1 MNIIFAVPDHKNA
14 TYQQLSHS
22 ISGSSTGTL
31 ENDSQNVVALVSSE
45 YEVIIFVINNNTY
58 NYQFL
63 YINYIFLYILSSYNV
78 SHFSCFSLLYIIAI
92 T

>member
-14 TYQQLSHS
+14 TYQRLSRS

-45 YEVIIFVINNNTY
+45 YEVIIFIINNN
-58 NYQFL
+58 YQ
-63 YINYIFLYILSSYNV
+63 YIQLSIYKK
-78 SHFSCFSLLYIIAI
+78 
-92 T
+92 

>member
-1 MNIIFAVPDHKNA
+1 VREHNMNIIFAVPNHKSV
-14 TYQQLSHS
+14 TYQRLSHS

-58 NYQFL
+58 NYNFYTYYL
-63 YINYIFLYILSSYNV
+63 LITFHISVASV
-78 SHFSCFSLLYIIAI
+78 CFI
-92 T
+92 

>member
-14 TYQQLSHS
+14 TYQRLSRS

-31 ENDSQNVVALVSSE
+31 ENESRNVVALVSSE
-45 YEVIIFVINNNTY
+45 YEVTLIYLLEII
-58 NYQFL
+58 
-63 YINYIFLYILSSYNV
+63 
-78 SHFSCFSLLYIIAI
+78 IIKIENSI

>member
-14 TYQQLSHS
+14 TYQRLSHS

-45 YEVIIFVINNNTY
+45 YEVIIFVINN
-58 NYQFL
+58 
-63 YINYIFLYILSSYNV
+63 INEVNINKIIILL
-78 SHFSCFSLLYIIAI
+78 CE
-92 T
+92 